1 VAVAGHPYAGQR
13 IGLAATHGK
22 ERALAPA
29 SRRVLGAEI
38 VVPAL
43 DTDTLGTFSGEV
55 ARPDALVETALL

>member
-1 VAVAGHPYAGQR
+1 MHR
-13 IGLAATHGK
+13 K

-29 SRRVLGAEI
+29 FCRVLGAEI

-43 DTDTLGTFSGEV
+43 DTVTLGTFSGEV